1 MSWPTESR
9 RAAAMRTVSGKTPPI
24 STVAGSTAMQARM
37 NWQTRIVSTPKLA
50 DSSSQVKTYGS
61 LSVTR

>member
-1 MSWPTESR
+1 MSRPTESR
-9 RAAAMRTVSGKTPPI
+9 RTAAMRTVSGKTPPI

-37 NWQTRIVSTPKLA
+37 NWHTRIVSTPKLA

-61 LSVTR
+61 LSVMR